1 MGSFPIQK
9 EKKKLSLPIKIFI
22 GMALG
27 IVAGLICAFAN
38 LGAFTKEWIKP
49 IGTIYV
55 NLLKFLVV
63 PVVLFSIA
71 DGVISLNDLKR
82 VGSVGLKTF
91 IYYMFTTALAV
102 VIGLV
107 LVNLFKGN
115 FTPLPSAELGE
126 LAYEAKEAPSVMSVI
141 VNIFPDNLFKP
152 MVNADMLPVIVIAI
166 FLGAGCLAAGSKGA
180 KIADLINCGQEVVM
194 KIMMMII
201 SFTPYGVFCLMTN
214 VVAENGPQI
223 IGKLALIIGVAY
235 LGYLI
240 HVVVVYGLSVALLSK
255 MNPITFFKGI
265 APAMITAFTTTSSN
279 ATLPVNIECC
289 NKMGAEPE
297 ISSFV
302 LPLGATINMDGT
314 AIYQAVCAVFIAC
327 CYGVELTLGDMAMI
341 VLTATLASVGTAGV
355 SGAGMIMLAM
365 VLTQVGLPVEGI
377 AIIAGVDKIFDMGR
391 TTLNITGDATCAM
404 FISRLEREKQGKIA
418 KANK

>member
-1 MGSFPIQK
+1 M
-9 EKKKLSLPIKIFI
+9 EKKKLSLPAKIFI
-22 GMALG
+22 GMLAG
-27 IVAGLICAFAN
+27 IIVGLLFIKN
-38 LGAFTKEWIKP
+38 PAFTTDYLKP
-49 IGTIYV
+49 IGTIYI

-63 PVVLFSIA
+63 PVVLFSIT
-71 DGVISLNDLKR
+71 DGVISLKDLKR

-107 LVNLFKGN
+107 VVNLFKGY
-115 FTPLPSAELGE
+115 FPALSSADLGALE
-126 LAYEAKEAPSVMSVI
+126 YTAKETPKVMDVI
-141 VNIFPDNLFKP
+141 VNIFPSNLVQP

-166 FLGAGCLAAGSKGA
+166 FFGAGVLAAGEKGE
-180 KIADLINCGQEVVM
+180 KIGEWINCMNEVVM

-201 SFTPYGVFCLMTN
+201 EFTPYGVFCLMAN
-214 VVAENGPQI
+214 VVAVNGASI
-223 IGKLALIIGVAY
+223 VGTLALVIGVAY
-235 LGYLI
+235 IGYII
-240 HVVVVYGLSVALLSK
+240 HVVVVYGLSVKFLSK
-255 MNPITFFKGI
+255 MSPIAFFKGI
-265 APAMITAFTTTSSN
+265 APAMMCAFTTTSSN
-279 ATLPVNIECC
+279 ATLPLNIECC
-289 NKMGAEPE
+289 NNMGAEPE

-327 CYGVELTLGDMAMI
+327 CYGIDLTLSQMAMI

-365 VLTQVGLPVEGI
+365 VLTSVGLPVEGI
-377 AIIAGVDKIFDMGR
+377 AIIAGVDKLFDMGR

-404 FISRLEREKQGKIA
+404 WISRLERDKAAKKAA
-418 KANK
+418 KANA